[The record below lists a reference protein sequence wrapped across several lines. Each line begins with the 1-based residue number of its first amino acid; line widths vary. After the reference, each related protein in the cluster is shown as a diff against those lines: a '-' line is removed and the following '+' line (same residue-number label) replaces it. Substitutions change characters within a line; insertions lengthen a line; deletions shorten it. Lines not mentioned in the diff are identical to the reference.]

1 MAFPVIITD
10 GQTNL
15 TLNGGKLPVD
25 VDFSGITVNATFPA
39 TVNVSITGNRVISGN
54 VGVTNN
60 VTVNNV
66 IETVNTAV
74 TNNITVND
82 VIETVNVSVVSIG
95 DSIVVDSIGS
105 TVNVSLTGSKDVT
118 GNVVVSQGTASNL
131 KAQVSG
137 TVDVG
142 NTPDVTGNVV
152 VSSGNIHLDS
162 VTGNIPVDIKAFSD
176 TLTVNNV
183 VSTVNVSLT
192 GSKDVTGN
200 VVVSQGTASNLKA
213 QVSGTVDVG
222 NTPDVTG
229 NVIITSG
236 NVNIDSNT
244 GNLSV
249 DIKAFNDTL
258 TVNDV
263 LSTVNVA
270 VTGTPNVAVTNT
282 ANVAV
287 TSAPTIN
294 VTVLNNEEIHPEQ
307 DSGVYD
313 AFGRTR
319 VSEPYTLFQSTLVVN
334 DGSWYWDEAETGT
347 ANESTSVWEQNLAA
361 VILTVNAT
369 QNTQR
374 VRQTFE
380 RFSYQPGKS
389 QQVMMSFIMGTP
401 TANVTKEIG
410 YGDEFDGLFL
420 RSINTVAAFTRRTRT
435 SGSTVET
442 TINQIDW
449 NLDTMNGAG
458 ASGKTI
464 DWTKTQIMFIDFE
477 WLGVGRARMGFVID
491 GKIIYAHAFNNTNS
505 LSTVYMRTPVLP
517 LRYKIGGNGSQTG
530 NHTLTCICASVAVE
544 GSEQPIGRPRSA
556 SSGTTNIACTAN
568 WTILL
573 AIRGVSGGKSVKPRE
588 IEVEIVNTDNS
599 ATAQYALI
607 LAPVTNGGA
616 LTYGAISG
624 SQIEAATG
632 NAAQYATGGYIL
644 HSGYVAGR
652 SADAAHPA
660 SRIAL
665 GYSIAGVAR
674 ELMLCAR
681 ILDGTPNLFGIINW
695 NEV

>member
-1 MAFPVIITD
+1 
-10 GQTNL
+10 
-15 TLNGGKLPVD
+15 
-25 VDFSGITVNATFPA
+25 
-39 TVNVSITGNRVISGN
+39 VNVSITGAKDITGN
-54 VGVTNN
+54 ILGT
-60 VTVNNV
+60 
-66 IETVNTAV
+66 
-74 TNNITVND
+74 
-82 VIETVNVSVVSIG
+82 VSI
-95 DSIVVDSIGS
+95 
-105 TVNVSLTGSKDVT
+105 TG
-118 GNVVVSQGTASNL
+118 
-131 KAQVSG
+131 
-137 TVDVG
+137 
-142 NTPDVTGNVV
+142 TPDVTGNVA
-152 VSSGNIHLDS
+152 VSG
-162 VTGNIPVDIKAFSD
+162 G
-176 TLTVNNV
+176 
-183 VSTVNVSLT
+183 TVNVA
-192 GSKDVTGN
+192 
-200 VVVSQGTASNLKA
+200 TAS
-213 QVSGTVDVG
+213 
-222 NTPDVTG
+222 
-229 NVIITSG
+229 
-236 NVNIDSNT
+236 

-258 TVNDV
+258 TVNNIIAT
-263 LSTVNVA
+263 SNVA
-270 VTGTPNVAVTNT
+270 VIGTPNVAVTNT
-282 ANVAV
+282 PNVAV
-287 TSAPTIN
+287 TSSSNLN
-294 VTVLNNEEIHPEQ
+294 VTVLNNDDIHPAT
-307 DSGVYD
+307 DSGIFD

-319 VSEPYTLFQSTLVVN
+319 ISEPYTLFQSTLVVN

-347 ANESTSVWEQNLAA
+347 ANESTSAWEQNLAS
-361 VILTVNAT
+361 VILTVNAN

-458 ASGKTI
+458 PSGKTI
-464 DWTKTQIMFIDFE
+464 DWTKTQIMYIDFE
-477 WLGVGRARMGFVID
+477 WLGVGRARMGFLID
-491 GKIIYAHAFNNTNS
+491 GKVIYAHAFNNANS

-544 GSEQPIGRPRSA
+544 GGEQPIGRPRSA

-573 AIRGVSGGKSVKPRE
+573 AIKGGSGGKSVKPRE
-588 IEVEIVNTDNS
+588 IEVEVVNTDNS

-652 SADAAHPA
+652 SADAASSS